1 MQMRKLAP
9 DGLMWGAGMQ
19 SDHAFLQFQAIQVVN
34 VVVGAVSLLAVLVQ
48 LAFVG
53 RRLYQVRGRH
63 W

>member
-1 MQMRKLAP
+1 
-9 DGLMWGAGMQ
+9 MQ
-19 SDHAFLQFQAIQVVN
+19 SDHEFLQFQAIQAVN